1 MNETGF
7 PGQSKVLLSNFEEK
21 EIRNLYQFDRILD
34 REGTEHEVSIV
45 LKQYRPQEVIEIITY
60 GNKRVHCAKDQ
71 LVLVYR
77 SGVFL
82 PIKASNI
89 DKSDYL
95 IRYTKESKGL
105 TSILAITHIPW
116 NKLNGDFVFSFETK
130 TSQMF
135 IINRIVFCNSK

>member
-21 EIRNLYQFDRILD
+21 EIRNLYQFDKVLD
-34 REGTEHEVSIV
+34 REGTEHEVSLV
-45 LKQYRPQEVIEIITY
+45 LKHYHPQEIVEIIAY
-60 GNKRVHCAKDQ
+60 GGRRVLCSKDQ
-71 LVLVYR
+71 FVLMYR

-82 PIKASNI
+82 PIKALNI

-105 TSILAITHIPW
+105 TSILAITLIPW
-116 NKLNGDFVFSFETK
+116 NKLNGDFAFSFETK
-130 TSQMF
+130 TSQIF
-135 IINRIVFCNSK
+135 VIDGVVFCNSK